1 MSLLSAVL
9 LGFYDVA
16 KKEALK
22 KNGVL
27 EVLAVATAL
36 TAVILCPF
44 LSLGSTAD
52 HAKLIAKAIIVSAS
66 WISGLEAV
74 KLIPLTT
81 ASTIKATRPMIVVL
95 FSIILFGERLNL
107 VQWGGV
113 FLVII
118 SLYFLSR
125 SSKSEGIDFK
135 NNRGIFYMVISVL
148 TGSGSALYDKH
159 ILKSLEPMF
168 VQSWSNI
175 YITLVLIAVIIW
187 YRHARPER
195 KTGFKW
201 DWLLILIAVLITCA
215 DALYFFA
222 IKQEGSML
230 SVISLIRRS
239 SVIITFMA
247 GAFLYKENNIRSK
260 AVILVVLTA
269 GMTML
274 MLGSS
279 EKMLKKTETTVN
291 MEKKYSTES
300 FRISSGATLTVS
312 CINHGSVVLDI
323 DQEGKSCRIAV
334 DPVADFYG
342 QPVDYSSF
350 HGCDVVLV
358 THEHSDHLDV
368 KAIDEISKE
377 SVVIYGNKEAVEEA
391 GKGTAMANG
400 DSCTVVANG
409 IGFTLKAVAAYN
421 TTEGHT
427 QFHPKGHCNGY
438 VLDFDGY
445 RIYVAGDTEVIDE
458 MKNLGRIDLAFLP
471 CNQPYT
477 MTPEQCIEAC
487 RIIRPHTLIPYHYGE
502 TDLTPLVESLS
513 ESETSVL
520 IHEELR

>member
-1 MSLLSAVL
+1 MSAVL

-36 TAVILCPF
+36 TAVILFPF
-44 LSLGSTAD
+44 LSSGTFED
-52 HAKLIAKAIIVSAS
+52 HAKLIAKAVIVSAS

-113 FLVII
+113 LLVII

-125 SSKSEGIDFK
+125 SSKSEGIDFR

-168 VQSWSNI
+168 VQSWANI
-175 YITLVLIAVIIW
+175 YITLMLVAVIIC
-187 YRHARPER
+187 YRHSRPER
-195 KTGFKW
+195 KTTFKW
-201 DWLLILIAVLITCA
+201 DWNLILIAVLITCA

-222 IKQEGSML
+222 IKQEGSMI

-239 SVIITFMA
+239 SVMITFMA
-247 GAFLYKENNIRSK
+247 GAFLYKEHNIKSK
-260 AVILVVLTA
+260 AAILIVLTA

-279 EKMLKKTETTVN
+279 DKMLKKTKTPVT

-300 FRISSGATLTVS
+300 FRIDNGTTLTVS

-323 DQEGKSCRIAV
+323 EKDVKTCRIAV

-342 QPVDYSSF
+342 QPVDYSAY
-350 HGCDVVLV
+350 HGCDIVLV

-368 KAIDEISKE
+368 NAINGISKKD
-377 SVVIYGNKEAVEEA
+377 VCIYGNREAIEEA
-391 GKGTAMANG
+391 GRGTALVNG
-400 DSCTVVANG
+400 DSCAVVANG
-409 IGFTLKAVAAYN
+409 VEFTLKAVPAYN

-427 QFHPKGHCNGY
+427 KFHPKGHGNGY
-438 VLDFDGY
+438 VLDIDGY
-445 RIYVAGDTEVIDE
+445 RIYIAGDTEVIDE
-458 MKNLGRIDLAFLP
+458 MKNLGSIDLAFLP

-487 RIIRPHTLIPYHYGE
+487 RIIRPHTLIPYHFGE
-502 TDLTPLVESLS
+502 TDFTPLVQSLS
-513 ESETSVL
+513 GSETSVC